1 MKDEKE
7 KQDAKIRKAI
17 NDHHFWLSQWRK
29 ENGAWSVEMVS
40 PRGKRMSHLG
50 YCQEVTR
57 HMAKTVLKIRKAI
70 NVEGSGK

>member
-1 MKDEKE
+1 MKGEKE

-17 NDHHFWLSQWRK
+17 HDHYFWLSQWRK
-29 ENGAWSVEMVS
+29 ESVAFSVEMIS
-40 PRGKRMSHLG
+40 PRGKRMTHTG
-50 YCQEVTR
+50 YCQEVTK